1 MNLNKNLYLILEV
14 DKNLSIYDI
23 RKSYYRLSK
32 KYHPDRG
39 GDQDFFDEVTEAW
52 SVISNTNLRE
62 EYDKKSPFGSNY
74 SEIEELFKIRINY
87 DFEKDQENYDK
98 FKSNEIN
105 DIIINI
111 TESDLNKP
119 ISYKRFILCKEC
131 GGSGKDL
138 SSKIV
143 IRDVDGNIKSI
154 FESDD
159 GCDFCDGTGKSYNGT
174 ECSFCFGKGK
184 VGIISCKTCNGEQR
198 IEGKQSIK
206 KVKLSQFDEENTLT
220 LKGYGSVSKNEPGKI
235 GDLIIKLKI

>member
-1 MNLNKNLYLILEV
+1 MNINKNYYLILGS
-14 DKNLSIYDI
+14 DKLSELNTI
-23 RKSYYRLSK
+23 KKNYYKLSF

-39 GDQDFFDEVTEAW
+39 GDQDFFDEITEAW
-52 SVISNTNLRE
+52 SVISNISLRE

-111 TESDLNKP
+111 NHEDLNKP
-119 ISYKRFILCKEC
+119 ISYTRFILCKEC

-220 LKGYGSVSKNEPGKI
+220 LKGHGSVSKNEPGKI
-235 GDLIIKLKI
+235 GDLIIKLKD

>member
-1 MNLNKNLYLILEV
+1 MNINKNYYLILES
-14 DKNLSIYDI
+14 DKLSELNII
-23 RKSYYRLSK
+23 KKNYYKLSFK
-32 KYHPDRG
+32 HHPDRG

-52 SVISNTNLRE
+52 SVISNVNLRE

-119 ISYKRFILCKEC
+119 ISYTRFILCKEC

-143 IRDVDGNIKSI
+143 IRDLDGNIKSI

-206 KVKLSQFDEENTLT
+206 KVKLSQFDEENILT

-235 GDLIIKLKI
+235 GDLIIKLKV